1 MADIEISIRINDYFK
16 VHHNNNANN
25 PDSDKI
31 HDPRE
36 LRWLI
41 EETVVEK
48 TKHIKDISID
58 VSIVEDHEQEAIDI
72 GKNILGLI
80 DKRVEDAV
88 GQISILRC

>member
-25 PDSDKI
+25 PDSDEI
-31 HDPRE
+31 GDEE
-36 LRWLI
+36 LKYLI
-41 EETVVEK
+41 KEVIEK
-48 TKHIKDISID
+48 RTKHIKGISIN

-72 GKNILGLI
+72 GKNILGLV

-88 GQISILRC
+88 SQISISR